1 VTFGVLALLFLLV
14 LAAAFVQG
22 ASGMGFA
29 LLFAP
34 VAGLI
39 AADLVPVAV
48 LAMMIPLNAFVL
60 WREREHVDRAGVGW
74 VSLTR
79 VLCTPIGLWVLVAV
93 PQDRLGLL
101 IGGSTVLAALVS
113 LLAPDFSPGR
123 AVYLGA
129 GAVTA
134 VTETATGVGG
144 PPLALAY
151 QHRPAPELRAT
162 VAACFLV
169 GEIVSVALLLVQGK
183 GHSSSLQGA
192 LILMPALVL
201 GLWASSRVHQ
211 RIPSNKLRMFVLV
224 FAVVSGL
231 LLMVR

>member
-1 VTFGVLALLFLLV
+1 MTPAVIALLSVVVLV
-14 LAAAFVQG
+14 AAFIQG

-29 LLFAP
+29 LVFAP
-34 VAGLI
+34 VAGLV
-39 AADLVPVAV
+39 AAELMPLAV
-48 LAMMIPLNAFVL
+48 LGLMIPLNAFVL
-60 WREREHVDRAGVGW
+60 WREREHVDLHGVGW
-74 VSLTR
+74 VSLSR
-79 VLCTPIGLWVLVAV
+79 ILCTPLGLWVLVAV
-93 PQDRLGLL
+93 PADKLGLL
-101 IGGSTVLAALVS
+101 IGGSTVLAAVVS

-169 GEIVSVALLLVQGK
+169 GEIVSVALLLVQGR
-183 GHSSSLQGA
+183 GEPDSLLKA
-192 LILMPALVL
+192 LYLVPALVV
-201 GLWASSRVHQ
+201 GLWASSPVHQ
-211 RIPSNKLRMFVLV
+211 RISSAKLRMFVLV

>member
-1 VTFGVLALLFLLV
+1 MTLSTFALLSVVVLV
-14 LAAAFVQG
+14 AAFVQG

-34 VAGLI
+34 VAGLV
-39 AADLVPVAV
+39 AADLMPVAV

-60 WREREHVDRAGVGW
+60 WRERQHVDLSGVGW
-74 VSLTR
+74 VSLSR
-79 VLCTPIGLWVLVAV
+79 ILCTPLGLWVLVAV
-93 PQDRLGLL
+93 PESRLGLL

-113 LLAPDFSPGR
+113 LLAPDFSPGKG
-123 AVYLGA
+123 VYLGA

-169 GEIVSVALLLVQGK
+169 GEIVSLALLLVQGK
-183 GHSSSLQGA
+183 GHMSSLQGA
-192 LILMPALVL
+192 LVLMPALAV
-201 GLWASSRVHQ
+201 GLWASSHVHQ
-211 RIPSNKLRMFVLV
+211 RIPSSKLRMFVLV

-231 LLMVR
+231 LLMFR

>member
-1 VTFGVLALLFLLV
+1 MTAAFLL
-14 LAAAFVQG
+14 LAVTVIVGAFVQG
-22 ASGMGFA
+22 SGGMGFA
-29 LLFAP
+29 LVFAP
-34 VAGLI
+34 VAGLV
-39 AADLVPVAV
+39 AADLMPVAL
-48 LAMMIPLNAFVL
+48 LALMLPLNGFVL
-60 WREREHVDRAGVGW
+60 WRERWAIDWSGVRW
-74 VSLTR
+74 VSVAR
-79 VLCTPIGLWVLVAV
+79 ILCTPLGVWVLAIV
-93 PQDRLGLL
+93 PADKLGLL

-113 LLAPDFSPGR
+113 LLAPDFKPGR
-123 AVYLGA
+123 GVYLGA

-169 GEIVSVALLLVQGK
+169 GEIVSLALLLIQGK
-183 GHSSSLQGA
+183 GSTSAMASAAA
-192 LILMPALVL
+192 LVPALAI
-201 GLWASSRVHQ
+201 GLWLSSMVHQ
-211 RIPSNKLRMFVLV
+211 RISSARLRMFVLI